1 MAEEQFKRNIAYKL
15 RIGEIAKGNP
25 IIENER
31 FHSIDLNGKKIV
43 RVNVIGSVVDKYES
57 NGEKKFLFITIDDGS
72 GQVKLKTFGDD
83 VAKFSGVLQGQTVVV
98 IGVLRFFNNEVY
110 ISPEIVKEF
119 DPKYLLVRKLELE
132 KDGKVSGVSEPIKKE
147 NSFLIRDKVIELIK
161 NSESEGGIDL
171 EKIGAYTNS
180 SSELVGQEIQKLL
193 EEGIIFEPRPGRV
206 RWLG

>member
-1 MAEEQFKRNIAYKL
+1 MAEEKDQFKRNVAFKL
-15 RIGEIAKGNP
+15 RIGDVAKGNP

-31 FHSIDLNGKKIV
+31 FHSLDLEGKKIV

-57 NGEKKFLFITIDDGS
+57 NGEKKFLFVTIDDGS
-72 GQVKLKTFGDD
+72 GQIKLKTFGDD
-83 VAKFSGVLQGQTVVV
+83 ISKFSSVSQGQTVAV

-110 ISPEIVKEF
+110 ISPEIVREF

-132 KDGKVSGVSEPIKKE
+132 KGSVKLEPKNE
-147 NSFLIRDKVIELIK
+147 SFLAIRDKIIELIK
-161 NSESEGGIDL
+161 NSESEGGIDA
-171 EKIGAYTNS
+171 EKISSYTNS
-180 SSELVGQEIQKLL
+180 PSELIGQEIQKLL

>member
-1 MAEEQFKRNIAYKL
+1 MAEEKEQFKRNVAFKL
-15 RIGEIAKGNP
+15 RIGEISKGNP
-25 IIENER
+25 IVENER
-31 FHSIDLNGKKIV
+31 FHSLELEGKKIV

-83 VAKFSGVLQGQTVVV
+83 IAKFSGVLQGQTVVV

-110 ISPEIVKEF
+110 ISPEIVREF
-119 DPKYLLVRKLELE
+119 DPKSLLVRKLELE
-132 KDGKVSGVSEPIKKE
+132 KSSIKPEPKNE
-147 NSFLIRDKVIELIK
+147 SFIVIRDKIIELIK
-161 NSESEGGIDL
+161 NSESEGGIDM
-171 EKIGAYTNS
+171 EKISSYTNS
-180 SSELVGQEIQKLL
+180 SSELIGQEVQKLL